1 MGELIQTPAGSYYRL
16 GKGDSLIDQDAALR
30 LVAAC
35 GEHGVS
41 KLLLSRENLPDEF
54 FDLSTG
60 LAGEIL
66 IKFSTYRVRAAFIV
80 DRERI
85 PSQHFQALIAESN
98 RGNEIHF
105 CADQPEAVSWL
116 LSAEPE

>member
-1 MGELIQTPAGSYYRL
+1 MGELIQTQSGSYYRL
-16 GKGDSLIDQDAALR
+16 AGEDRISDQEAVLR
-30 LVAAC
+30 LLAAC

-41 KLLLSRENLPDEF
+41 NLLISRENLPDEF

-60 LAGEIL
+60 LAGEVL

-80 DRERI
+80 DREKI

-105 CADQPEAVSWL
+105 SSDPEEALSWL
-116 LSAEPE
+116 LS